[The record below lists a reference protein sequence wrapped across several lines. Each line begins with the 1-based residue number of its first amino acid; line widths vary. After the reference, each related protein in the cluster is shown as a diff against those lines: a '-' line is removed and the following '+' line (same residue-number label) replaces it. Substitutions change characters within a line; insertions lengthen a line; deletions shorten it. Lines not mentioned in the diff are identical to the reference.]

1 MSPKST
7 DPSMRR
13 RDFLKTTAA
22 VAGAAML
29 ASSDTRALAATPDDG
44 LDYRN
49 YQPSRMQ
56 YQKLGNT
63 NYMSSRLVF
72 GCGAA
77 LAGGKAVRLL
87 ERSFA
92 QGVNFYDVGYDD
104 YYKGSEKH
112 LGEFLKRHRDEV
124 WVTSKAPARIP
135 QGKPLNVKSA
145 KAAAAY
151 WTDQMEL
158 SLERL
163 DTEYMDAYYYMGIN
177 SPELM
182 KSDELHNAFLKA
194 KSAGKVGYL
203 GFSSHENAREC
214 LEAAIETG
222 WFSVAMIAITPA
234 GWYDYRK
241 RELLHGKGS
250 LKDLKPTMERAKKAG
265 IGICGMKAARPIAV
279 RPYGAKYGTVDDAS
293 SMDTFDKHYDEP
305 LLKANLNAFQ
315 RSYSYVLENGV
326 DVVNSDMQNF
336 KHFEENLVAARDSK
350 LYFA

>member
-1 MSPKST
+1 MSHEST
-7 DPSMRR
+7 DSAMPRR
-13 RDFLKTTAA
+13 SFLKVSAA

-29 ASSDTRALAATPDDG
+29 APADARAVETPPSDG

-63 NYMSSRLVF
+63 DFMCSRLVF

-112 LGEFLKRHRDEV
+112 LAPFLKRHREEV
-124 WVTSKAPARIP
+124 WVTSKAPART
-135 QGKPLNVKSA
+135 QGDQPLTVDMAKSA
-145 KAAAAY
+145 AEY
-151 WTDQMEL
+151 WTGQMEL
-158 SLERL
+158 SLQRL
-163 DTEYMDAYYYMGIN
+163 ETEYMDAYYYMGI
-177 SPELM
+177 SDPELM
-182 KSDELHNAFLKA
+182 KSDELHNAFLSAKA
-194 KSAGKVGYL
+194 AGKVGHL
-203 GFSSHENAREC
+203 GFSTHENAREC

-222 WFSVAMIAITPA
+222 WFSIAMIAITPA

-241 RELLHGKGS
+241 RELLPGKGS
-250 LKDLKPTMERAKKAG
+250 LKDLKPTLERAKQAG
-265 IGICGMKAARPIAV
+265 IGICGMKAARPIALA
-279 RPYGAKYGTVDDAS
+279 PYGGKYGNVDDANAL
-293 SMDTFDKHYDEP
+293 DTFDQHYDQP
-305 LLKANLNAFQ
+305 LMQANLNPFQ
-315 RSYSYVLENGV
+315 RSYAYVLENGV

-336 KHFEENLVAARDSK
+336 KHLEENLVATRDSK
-350 LYFA
+350 HYFA

>member
-1 MSPKST
+1 MSPTSF
-7 DPSMRR
+7 DSSMPRR
-13 RDFLKTTAA
+13 SFLKASAA
-22 VAGAAML
+22 AAGAAML
-29 ASSDTRALAATPDDG
+29 ASSDTRVLAATPDDG

-63 NYMSSRLVF
+63 DFMCSRLVF

-112 LGEFLKRHRDEV
+112 LAPFLKRHREEV
-124 WVTSKAPARIP
+124 WVTSKAPARI
-135 QGKPLNVKSA
+135 QSGEALTVDMAKSA
-145 KAAAAY
+145 ATY
-151 WTDQMEL
+151 WTGQMEL
-158 SLERL
+158 SLERME
-163 DTEYMDAYYYMGIN
+163 TEYVDAYYYMGISN
-177 SPELM
+177 PELM

-194 KSAGKVGYL
+194 KAAGKVGYL
-203 GFSSHENAREC
+203 GFSTHENAREC

-241 RELLHGKGS
+241 RELLPDKGS
-250 LKDLKPTMERAKKAG
+250 LKDLKPTLERAKKAG
-265 IGICGMKAARPIAV
+265 IGICGMKAARPIALN
-279 RPYGAKYGTVDDAS
+279 PYGGKYGNVEDAS
-293 SMDTFDKHYDEP
+293 SMDTFDEHYDAP
-305 LLKANLNAFQ
+305 LMQANLNPFQ
-315 RSYSYVLENGV
+315 RSYAYVLENGV